1 MSRRVLIP
9 VVLLVDCGPGPETSG
24 DSEGRASARE
34 GGGADFGETGP
45 GPDLGR
51 GLDLAGGLLGPSPLA
66 PVRCL
71 RALPLQAVLR
81 AVLRARAAEVVGS
94 NSEAVG
100 GSVGPVPER
109 RAGGRTGVR

>member
-45 GPDLGR
+45 GPDLGP
-51 GLDLAGGLLGPSPLA
+51 GDVGWLLGPSPLD

-71 RALPLQAVLR
+71 RALPLQ